1 MTAHSKTNVEE
12 YESALSDCHYRS
24 ANHLLKLCRDNGG
37 VFIKVGQHIGALE
50 YLLPEEYVST
60 MKVLH
65 NRAPEMELKQIYAVI
80 REDLKREVIRNT
92 HQVLMMGSNV
102 LRLINVLAQVINKPL

>member
-1 MTAHSKTNVEE
+1 MGTYSKTNEEE
-12 YESALSDCHYRS
+12 YENALSECHYRS

-37 VFIKVGQHIGALE
+37 GFIKVGQHIGALE

-80 REDLKREVIRNT
+80 REDLKREVIRY
-92 HQVLMMGSNV
+92 S
-102 LRLINVLAQVINKPL
+102 LINMHIRG